1 MYNDASSYAWGN
13 VLSTFLASHY
23 WPDEALSSDITV
35 KEAVALAN
43 ALTSFADTIKNSRVD
58 VYVDSSPLL
67 HACNNQANGSHAF
80 SDALKAIFEALM
92 ASNCSLRLF
101 HVPSVLNIAD
111 RPSWPLSLTDSHL
124 SNDCWRRLQERKN
137 SKRKKEFSA
146 FLSSAAVK

>member
-23 WPDEALSSDITV
+23 WSDEVLSSDITV

-58 VYVDSSPLL
+58 VYVDSSALL

-80 SDALKAIFEALM
+80 SDALKTIFEALM

-101 HVPSVLNIAD
+101 HAPSVLNIAD
-111 RPSWPLSLTDSHL
+111 RPSWPLSLKDSHL
-124 SNDCWRRLQERKN
+124 SNDCRRRLQERKN
-137 SKRKKEFSA
+137 SPP
-146 FLSSAAVK
+146 SSLRLP